1 MGRLTPGCELTNQ
14 HSAVRFSIL
23 QFHLRSVDPEW
34 GQISIAPGCNLGL
47 YVVRETTLKGLN
59 KMVSGAIQEEE
70 HQLSSGWWLVAPGST
85 RELLS
90 SRMFSP
96 IHIETQWWSI
106 APLRFG
112 SSCDRYL
119 YYTTCFLA
127 ILIQ

>member
-1 MGRLTPGCELTNQ
+1 
-14 HSAVRFSIL
+14 
-23 QFHLRSVDPEW
+23 
-34 GQISIAPGCNLGL
+34 
-47 YVVRETTLKGLN
+47 
-59 KMVSGAIQEEE
+59 MVSGAIQEEE
-70 HQLSSGWWLVAPGST
+70 HQLSSGWWFAVPGST

-90 SRMFSP
+90 SRIYSP

-127 ILIQ
+127 ILIQPLRGWRYVAPWPQVATWGYSVLNPFGVGFSVRELVVLW